1 MSRSIRLAILFA
13 VLALPA
19 LIAGRADAASQILG
33 IVASNG
39 MPTPLRCQEGICR
52 GFFSSFCLEQ
62 DRPAPHVYAE
72 YRLATGG
79 GLTLVVTRADGS
91 KIRLPADDLVT
102 LRSEI
107 GFSSLSIFIPEARL
121 KALGATSAA
130 IDVAPMTTVLPVAVA
145 GDPNPLTPEEIAYVT
160 GKLRRLAQPAF
171 ENPGKMNDE
180 ARLATM
186 VVNSLPADEPKT
198 AAGRQAVWNSVMA
211 ETARQPIDPTA
222 VAITGRMF
230 SDCGA
235 AVDLR
240 AEFNLSLCMQLHQ
253 TDLMSSFNRAFWD
266 SLGGS

>member
-1 MSRSIRLAILFA
+1 MFRSIRVAVLFA
-13 VLALPA
+13 ALALPA
-19 LIAGRADAASQILG
+19 LAAGRAEAASQILG

-39 MPTPLRCQEGICR
+39 MPTPLQCQDGICR

-62 DRPAPHVYAE
+62 DRPAPENYAE
-72 YRLATGG
+72 YRPAAGG
-79 GLTLVVTRADGS
+79 ELTLIARRADGS
-91 KIRLPADDLVT
+91 RIRLPADGLIT
-102 LRSEI
+102 MRSEI
-107 GFSSLSIFIPEARL
+107 GFSSVSIAIPEARL

-145 GDPNPLTPEEIAYVT
+145 SDPNPLTPEEIAYVT
-160 GKLRRLAQPAF
+160 GKLRRLAEPAF
-171 ENPGKMNDE
+171 ENSGKMNDE

-198 AAGRQAVWNSVMA
+198 ATGREAIWNRVMA
-211 ETARQPIDPTA
+211 ETAGQPVDPTA
-222 VAITGRMF
+222 LAVTSRMF
-230 SDCGA
+230 SECGD

-240 AEFNLSLCMQLHQ
+240 TAFNLSLCMQLHQ